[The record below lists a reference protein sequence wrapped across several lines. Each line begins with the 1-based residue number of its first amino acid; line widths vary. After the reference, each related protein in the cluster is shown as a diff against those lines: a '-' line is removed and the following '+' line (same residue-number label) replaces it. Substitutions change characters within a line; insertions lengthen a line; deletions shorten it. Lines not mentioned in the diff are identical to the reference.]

1 MYQPVYKPL
10 LAWVQRASQAVVTF
24 SPLLPAPSVL
34 VSAVLEVMIENT
46 FVLRWCF
53 PMCFPSLNEVN
64 SASMSISFC
73 GFVCRGKSPGT

>member
-10 LAWVQRASQAVVTF
+10 LARVQRANQAVVTF

-46 FVLRWCF
+46 FVL
-53 PMCFPSLNEVN
+53 
-64 SASMSISFC
+64 
-73 GFVCRGKSPGT
+73 